1 MCFKPEVT
9 FVYLE
14 ISRLEMMAI
23 LVHAKTV
30 IHTNKY
36 SQFGSSLIYQ
46 Q

>member
-1 MCFKPEVT
+1 MCVKPVVTSVYVEV
-9 FVYLE
+9 
-14 ISRLEMMAI
+14 SRLEMMAI

-36 SQFGSSLIYQ
+36 SQFRFSLIYQ